1 MEPIIT
7 TTTIAAFLG
16 ACLYKAGETLS
27 EKTIEA
33 VFEHKQELAHSFKGL
48 FTQEIITLGL
58 NEAATATE
66 VIQQLEAKPEITA
79 QALQKLTDN
88 LILLED
94 LNEQLKKE
102 MGGMTIN
109 AEKIGQ
115 VIKENYGTINQ
126 TLNF

>member
-1 MEPIIT
+1 MEPF
-7 TTTIAAFLG
+7 TTIAVATFLKV
-16 ACLYKAGETLS
+16 CLDKAGETFT
-27 EKTIEA
+27 EKMIETA
-33 VFEHKQELAHSFKGL
+33 FNNKQGLADSFKGL
-48 FTQEIITLGL
+48 FRQEITTLGL
-58 NEAATATE
+58 NEAATPAEITK
-66 VIQQLEAKPEITA
+66 QLEAKPEITV

-88 LILLED
+88 PNLLEE

-102 MGGMTIN
+102 PGGMTIN

>member
-1 MEPIIT
+1 MEPIT
-7 TTTIAAFLG
+7 TTAVATFLG

-27 EKTIEA
+27 EKTIET
-33 VFEHKQELAHSFKGL
+33 VFENKQELADNFKGL
-48 FTQEIITLGL
+48 FRQEIITLGL
-58 NEAATATE
+58 NEAATPAEIT
-66 VIQQLEAKPEITA
+66 QQLEAKPEITA

-88 LILLED
+88 PKLLED
-94 LNEQLKKE
+94 LNEQLKKKP
-102 MGGMTIN
+102 GGMTIN

>member
-1 MEPIIT
+1 MEPI
-7 TTTIAAFLG
+7 TTITVTAFLI

-27 EKTIEA
+27 EKAIET
-33 VFEHKQELAHSFKGL
+33 VFENKQELADSFKGL
-48 FTQEIITLGL
+48 FSQEIITLGL
-58 NEAATATE
+58 NEATTPAQ
-66 VIQQLEAKPEITA
+66 VIKQLEAKPEVTA

-88 LILLED
+88 PNLLEE

-102 MGGMTIN
+102 PGGMTIN